1 MARELHLD
9 TLNQNLRN
17 IQFLYMRLLP
27 IFLDQ
32 DETLK
37 LPLVSNSLPQIIF
50 EFSNNNLSLTSTA
63 ILLNRFL

>member
-17 IQFLYMRLLP
+17 IQFLYIRLLP